1 MLSSYKKA
9 YERARK
15 IKALKQLTPAYVRW
29 TEEGQQVIGA
39 FVSSTE
45 VTSRLSGK
53 GYNVYLF
60 ETDEGLVRF
69 SLGATIDG
77 TVSEMFAKG
86 VVYAVTYRGKEKI
99 AGGRSVNRFDIEEIG
114 PIDELQPEDD
124 DDEEEEDEDEGEAGV
139 RRRVRQTAEG

>member
-1 MLSSYKKA
+1 MLNTYKKA
-9 YERARK
+9 YEHAK
-15 IKALKQLTPAYVRW
+15 KVKALKQLTPAYVRW

-86 VVYAVTYRGKEKI
+86 VVYAVTYKGKEKI

-114 PIDELQPEDD
+114 PIDELQPDDDD
-124 DDEEEEDEDEGEAGV
+124 DDEEEGEDEGKGGV
-139 RRRVRQTAEG
+139 KSKVRQTAEG